1 MNGIPRVVFSE
12 TLNETTCPTT
22 RIARGELAAEIA
34 AIKEEPGPDAFDSDF
49 PADVPHI
56 RWVITQSRRAQ
67 VGGWIDRFCDATRT

>member
-1 MNGIPRVVFSE
+1 MTGQHLTDV
-12 TLNETTCPTT
+12 TTSLIFGT
-22 RIARGELAAEIA
+22 
-34 AIKEEPGPDAFDSDF
+34 AFDSDF